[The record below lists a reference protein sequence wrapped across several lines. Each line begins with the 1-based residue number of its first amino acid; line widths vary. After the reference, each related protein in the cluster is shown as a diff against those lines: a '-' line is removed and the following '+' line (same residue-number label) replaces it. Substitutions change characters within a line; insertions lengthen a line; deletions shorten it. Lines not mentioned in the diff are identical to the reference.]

1 VDISESEAF
10 AVFERAAHLGDA
22 TAQYNAGVCLG
33 KGRGVKQ
40 DLAQAAQWYD
50 KAAEQG
56 DAMAQFRLALC
67 FAAGKV
73 SAALSMLRPPLLPA
87 DQG

>member
-1 VDISESEAF
+1 M
-10 AVFERAAHLGDA
+10 FERAAHLGDA

-40 DLAQAAQWYD
+40 DLAKAAEWYE

-73 SAALSMLRPPLLPA
+73 SHFGRAFRSLRPRDSSSLLI
-87 DQG
+87 